1 MTLYYEQH
9 GQGPDVVLVHGWAQH
24 GGIWTDVARALSADF
39 RVTVPDLPGHGRSRD
54 FLPRALTAEALAEE
68 VRRVLPGPAIWIGWS
83 LGGFVALAAAQ
94 RDPQAVTKLVLVG
107 ATPKYVQ
114 SADWPHAMPLAV
126 LEQFA
131 LNLEQ
136 DYAATLDRFLSL
148 QMAAGEDRGVLRR
161 LREELFR
168 HGEPPTAALHEGLR
182 LLKEEDRRAALPGIA
197 VPTLVVHG
205 ERDRLAPVGAA
216 RFLAAQLPNAQLE
229 LVPGA
234 GHAPFLSHTSHF
246 LEKLKDFMHG

>member
-54 FLPRALTAEALAEE
+54 FLPREFTADILSEE
-68 VRRVLPGPAIWIGWS
+68 VRRVLSGPAIWIGWS

-94 RDPQAVTKLVLVG
+94 RDPQAVAKLVLVG

-148 QMAAGEDRGVLRR
+148 QMAAGEDRSVLRR
-161 LREELFR
+161 LRDEMFR
-168 HGEPPTAALHEGLR
+168 HGEPPAAALHEGLR
-182 LLKEEDRRAALPGIA
+182 LLREEDRRAALPGIA

-205 ERDRLAPVGAA
+205 ERDRIVPVGAA
-216 RFLAAQLPNAQLE
+216 GFLAAHLPRAQLG

-234 GHAPFLSHTSHF
+234 GHAPFLSHTLYF